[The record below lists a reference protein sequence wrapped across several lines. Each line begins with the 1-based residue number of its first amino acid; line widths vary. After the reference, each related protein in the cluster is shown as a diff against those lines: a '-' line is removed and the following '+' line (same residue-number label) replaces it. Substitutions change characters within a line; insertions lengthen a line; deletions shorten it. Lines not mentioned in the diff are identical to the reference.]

1 MKTKRSTLISLLS
14 TLLVIITVLTSVL
27 VFTATADTEP
37 EDASDDRYVYA
48 ENQSDLI
55 DEIQD
60 LVFDWNAP
68 TTWFDDT
75 SSADDGFLI
84 IDLNEVGDYDIVE
97 IGIGKSSAN
106 YLYFAFLE
114 EKPTAAGDEV
124 VLTEGTKVTKYS
136 KSGYKEKFAGLVYYA
151 DIPEG
156 ANYLAIR
163 ARSWGTKICPYSLA
177 FERTDSNLLNSS
189 LDSYAYPMSKV
200 VPSMAVIMTSGKYEV
215 VNYGDF
221 STALIPI
228 EGTTFDAVTFKSNA
242 NYDTT
247 VYAFLTEAPVPTK
260 SVSFAGGMTAT
271 AKAADGETVKIPEDA
286 KYLAILYKEY
296 NYDTSKVDVYL
307 PESIV
312 FRSTDVL
319 SWGKIPAVKET
330 VTVQYESLT
339 QSEGYI
345 YGWNS
350 EPHEF
355 VASGDSGHRVGFV
368 DISDR
373 DYAKVSFVV
382 GDNSK
387 GYLGYSFLT
396 EIPEIGENASYASG
410 YSGFVEHEGMK
421 GRTISVSVP
430 SNAKAVMIWM
440 QDNGDSTDF
449 SPASIAL
456 TYEVEIE
463 IPYGLELKLGAEARL
478 AAISG
483 LHFTSRI
490 PTEELAGLG
499 DYTIGVLIFPTDYL
513 GKGQLTV
520 ESEGALNI
528 VMTRGVVG
536 GDYTYFSAA
545 MTNIIAQNY
554 ARSFTAVS
562 YIEIDGKYYYTE
574 ATTSSIY
581 EAAVATYKANAE
593 DANADAVRAYIDAVV
608 VIENGAQTLPY
619 SGYEHA
625 LLATVSGNTLTIS
638 AKDGSSLSAN
648 DLKTVILDGVIFTGG
663 WKVSGKNLTATL
675 PTSLDATA
683 TDEDQ
688 LNWALDDDTNLS
700 FSHPEPEWDKWDNS
714 ADIMTA
720 TNSLLYLT
728 YELRNCYNNST
739 YYDACLTRIL
749 EQLRYLID
757 EDNYATPFF
766 DLDANWPYCNL
777 TAAIALCK
785 DTPAIWNSLT
795 KDERARYDLIME
807 CFAYICALGTDD
819 DNDYRTGPLL
829 GGNYAKG
836 WNPNYRLANV
846 TPMIFVADYFGG
858 ADAVDVLLLSFD
870 YDSVIARMKAYGF
883 DRSYNAWTTAT
894 PAGKPTIREIMMN
907 GGKAY
912 LPDDWLVPSGG
923 SGKGVRTTYTYN
935 GYRLD
940 QPGKILASL
949 FEYNYSGGAVIS
961 EKKYS
966 SLEAYIVGGLTSPY
980 QGQLG
985 MMLEFGKSDRS
996 SAEYC
1001 MHDFVMVV
1009 AILMVTE
1016 ELDIYDPLDAE
1027 NLDLFRLVWVG
1038 NQDFM
1043 YKYEMGYMSYAN
1055 DKSQGIVKE
1064 STAKGYMLM
1073 KAWWNDRY
1081 GDPTYTISFPYGS

>member
-1 MKTKRSTLISLLS
+1 
-14 TLLVIITVLTSVL
+14 
-27 VFTATADTEP
+27 
-37 EDASDDRYVYA
+37 
-48 ENQSDLI
+48 
-55 DEIQD
+55 
-60 LVFDWNAP
+60 
-68 TTWFDDT
+68 
-75 SSADDGFLI
+75 
-84 IDLNEVGDYDIVE
+84 
-97 IGIGKSSAN
+97 
-106 YLYFAFLE
+106 
-114 EKPTAAGDEV
+114 
-124 VLTEGTKVTKYS
+124 
-136 KSGYKEKFAGLVYYA
+136 
-151 DIPEG
+151 
-156 ANYLAIR
+156 
-163 ARSWGTKICPYSLA
+163 
-177 FERTDSNLLNSS
+177 
-189 LDSYAYPMSKV
+189 
-200 VPSMAVIMTSGKYEV
+200 
-215 VNYGDF
+215 
-221 STALIPI
+221 
-228 EGTTFDAVTFKSNA
+228 
-242 NYDTT
+242 
-247 VYAFLTEAPVPTK
+247 
-260 SVSFAGGMTAT
+260 
-271 AKAADGETVKIPEDA
+271 
-286 KYLAILYKEY
+286 
-296 NYDTSKVDVYL
+296 
-307 PESIV
+307 
-312 FRSTDVL
+312 
-319 SWGKIPAVKET
+319 
-330 VTVQYESLT
+330 
-339 QSEGYI
+339 
-345 YGWNS
+345 
-350 EPHEF
+350 
-355 VASGDSGHRVGFV
+355 
-368 DISDR
+368 
-373 DYAKVSFVV
+373 
-382 GDNSK
+382 
-387 GYLGYSFLT
+387 
-396 EIPEIGENASYASG
+396 
-410 YSGFVEHEGMK
+410 
-421 GRTISVSVP
+421 
-430 SNAKAVMIWM
+430 
-440 QDNGDSTDF
+440 
-449 SPASIAL
+449 
-456 TYEVEIE
+456 
-463 IPYGLELKLGAEARL
+463 
-478 AAISG
+478 
-483 LHFTSRI
+483 
-490 PTEELAGLG
+490 
-499 DYTIGVLIFPTDYL
+499 
-513 GKGQLTV
+513 
-520 ESEGALNI
+520 
-528 VMTRGVVG
+528 
-536 GDYTYFSAA
+536 
-545 MTNIIAQNY
+545 
-554 ARSFTAVS
+554 

-625 LLATVSGNTLTIS
+625 LRATVSGNTLTIS

-683 TDEDQ
+683 TDEKQ

-700 FSHPEPEWDKWDNS
+700 FSCPDPEWDRWDNG

-749 EQLRYLID
+749 EQLRYLIN

-829 GGNYAKG
+829 GGNYAKS

-858 ADAVDVLLLSFD
+858 ADAVDKLLLAFD

-912 LPDDWLVPSGG
+912 LPDDKWLPSGG

-961 EKKYS
+961 EKKNS
-966 SLEAYIVGGLTSPY
+966 SLEAYIDGGLISPY